1 MAVERRETDDE
12 HDEPGVYANHAVPG
26 VGDVATARRPRHWVL
41 RVLAWLYGVLQ
52 RLWAMRP
59 RRFASAKAPRP
70 AWNPDNVPGELAG
83 FAAPGRRM
91 ACLLIHG
98 LGSTPHCMRELA
110 DELVQHGIDV
120 EAVLLP
126 GHGTQPADLQ
136 QITWA
141 DWYATVRDAVHRL
154 RARADRVV
162 VLGQSLGGT
171 LALHAAA
178 REPVDGVITLAGVA
192 YLRDWRLLFL
202 PVIKP
207 FKRWR
212 KSPGNDV
219 SRDVVDV
226 GSYDRLPLTA
236 IQELLRLARIVR
248 SELPS
253 IHVPAL
259 IAHGNEDHVAPADNA
274 DFIHQRLGSTHKEIL
289 RLEASYHVI
298 TLDHDRDLVA
308 RRVVR
313 FIRDVG
319 CRSAAGRFPG
329 ALS

>member
-1 MAVERRETDDE
+1 ML
-12 HDEPGVYANHAVPG
+12 AVPNAPA
-26 VGDVATARRPRHWVL
+26 VRRPRHWLL
-41 RVLAWLYGVLQ
+41 RLLAWLYGLLR

-59 RRFASAKAPRP
+59 RALASEPARRP
-70 AWNPDNVPGELAG
+70 AWNPNDVPPEFAG

-98 LGSTPHCMRELA
+98 LGSTPRCMRELA
-110 DELVQHGIDV
+110 DQLVQHGIDV

-126 GHGTQPADLQ
+126 GHGTHPEDLR
-136 QITWA
+136 QITWT

-154 RARADRVV
+154 RAQADCVV

-178 REPVDGVITLAGVA
+178 HEPVDAVITLAGVA
-192 YLRDWRLLFL
+192 YLRDWRLWFL

-212 KSPGNDV
+212 KSQGNDV
-219 SRDVVDV
+219 SRDVKDA
-226 GSYDRLPLTA
+226 GSYDRMPLTA

-248 SELPS
+248 SELPL

-259 IAHGNEDHVAPADNA
+259 IVHGNEDHVAPAQNA
-274 DFIHQRLGSTHKEIL
+274 DFIHQRLGSAHKEIV
-289 RLEASYHVI
+289 RLDASYHVI

-319 CRSAAGRFPG
+319 CGSAAERFG
-329 ALS
+329 FHAD

>member
-1 MAVERRETDDE
+1 MSVELRDTY
-12 HDEPGVYANHAVPG
+12 DEPDAPDVHAVP
-26 VGDVATARRPRHWVL
+26 DAPRSRHGML
-41 RVLAWLYGVLQ
+41 RLLAWLDGALQ
-52 RLWAMRP
+52 RLRAMRP
-59 RRFASAKAPRP
+59 RRFASRSAPRP
-70 AWNPDNVPGELAG
+70 AWNPDNVSPELVG
-83 FAAPGRRM
+83 FAAPGRRL

-98 LGSTPHCMRELA
+98 LGSTPRCMRDLA

-126 GHGTQPADLQ
+126 GHGTHPEDLQ

-154 RARADRVV
+154 RARADCVV

-178 REPVDGVITLAGVA
+178 HEAVDGVITLAGVA
-192 YLRDWRLLFL
+192 YLRDWRLWFL
-202 PVIKP
+202 PVVKP

-212 KSPGNDV
+212 RSPGNDV

-226 GSYDRLPLTA
+226 GSYDRMPLTA
-236 IQELLRLARIVR
+236 IHELLRLARIVR
-248 SELPS
+248 SELAS
-253 IHVPAL
+253 IRVPAL
-259 IAHGNEDHVAPADNA
+259 IVHGNEDHVAPAQNA
-274 DFIHQRLGSTHKEIL
+274 DFIHQRLGSPHKEIL

-319 CRSAAGRFPG
+319 CGSAAGRFG
-329 ALS
+329 FRD